1 MCKRKSFDSDQRF
14 HLSRLYVRAERINV
28 VGCTSVSVAT
38 FGNQASLPIRTKK
51 DDVDRYRA
59 PSPGAR
65 RVLRMAF
72 LIAITLEDIVSL
84 SLSLSNEATAPPT
97 LIRDRPRYLRSR
109 RLRRSRRSRSI

>member
-1 MCKRKSFDSDQRF
+1 MRKRKSLDSDRRF
-14 HLSRLYVRAERINV
+14 HLSRLYVGAERINV

-84 SLSLSNEATAPPT
+84 SLSLFLVEQ
-97 LIRDRPRYLRSR
+97 RSYG
-109 RLRRSRRSRSI
+109 STHSHP